1 MDYNLYV
8 VNQDDCPKIDNPI
21 IKDECGSCNHY
32 KGFEMYN
39 GQPCIKCAYYFDFK
53 ENCQTSEK

>member
-21 IKDECGSCNHY
+21 ITKAL
-32 KGFEMYN
+32 K
-39 GQPCIKCAYYFDFK
+39 CITV
-53 ENCQTSEK
+53 NLV